1 MYFDEREMFELWSR
15 YSSLNKQEIEYF
27 WRKTTEV
34 INGVI
39 YTHRFQKYGC
49 PFEDIQGVA
58 IEAVLAALTRFNPE
72 FINKDGKK
80 TTLFNYISLVA
91 KRSIRFY
98 TIKENKHKTEE
109 LFEDVS
115 SKHEDTIDLFS
126 LKQQLDSIINNKYT
140 QEKKYTG
147 YQRKIP
153 PSVKRDLF
161 LKFNEIII
169 QAISDGEIITKRNL
183 YPLLKKELVKT
194 TKRSLFQTRIR
205 TYVSTIKH
213 GLSSNT

>member
-58 IEAVLAALTRFNPE
+58 IEAVLSALTRFNPE
-72 FINKDGKK
+72 FINKEGKK

-91 KRSIRFY
+91 KRSIMFY
-98 TIKENKHKTEE
+98 T
-109 LFEDVS
+109 
-115 SKHEDTIDLFS
+115 
-126 LKQQLDSIINNKYT
+126 LKQSAHHASSMHENQSIEDIDIPTEDNNHKSITNMIIKTIKQQNLCKRSESIMINMAH
-140 QEKKYTG
+140 
-147 YQRKIP
+147 
-153 PSVKRDLF
+153 D
-161 LKFNEIII
+161 FNDIL
-169 QAISDGEIITKRNL
+169 ITKRAYSKREMFSILKQKYIPGRIRQFIAIIENI
-183 YPLLKKELVKT
+183 KKEL
-194 TKRSLFQTRIR
+194 
-205 TYVSTIKH
+205 YDA
-213 GLSSNT
+213 LS